1 MGMPVHNFMVV
12 IRMVEQMNINYCLM
26 ESSRHSVWHTEGAQE
41 IVAKLYIQVLPQQHA
56 PHITIYFEDFK
67 TQT

>member
-1 MGMPVHNFMVV
+1 
-12 IRMVEQMNINYCLM
+12 M

-41 IVAKLYIQVLPQQHA
+41 IVAKLYIQILPQQHA